1 MELSFGVWL
10 AVLGFV
16 GASSLI
22 MVHKPGSFLARV
34 LPYQGWMGAASVVYG
49 AWAFVAAAGNMEL
62 WRVKPPMGLLV
73 WMLWLASGALLLALG
88 LLLGVSVVRGLLRD
102 EGARRRVDKAV
113 ARLAPVQLVLGLTAM
128 GVGVVF
134 TLMQMAV

>member
-1 MELSFGVWL
+1 M
-10 AVLGFV
+10 
-16 GASSLI
+16 I
-22 MVHKPGSFLARV
+22 
-34 LPYQGWMGAASVVYG
+34 MGAKGFRNEVPVVRI
-49 AWAFVAAAGNMEL
+49 AVA
-62 WRVKPPMGLLV
+62 
-73 WMLWLASGALLLALG
+73 ALG